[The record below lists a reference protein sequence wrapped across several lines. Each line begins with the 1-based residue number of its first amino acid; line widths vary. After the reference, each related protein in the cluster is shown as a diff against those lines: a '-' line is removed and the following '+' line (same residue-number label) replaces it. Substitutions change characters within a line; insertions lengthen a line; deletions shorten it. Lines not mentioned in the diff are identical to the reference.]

1 MTTAAALSSPDN
13 AALAVSAGAAMFY
26 WTKIRSPPSVGRMAV
41 KTAATALLAAAAS
54 LRGGSQHLVG
64 ALALG
69 AAGDAFLSWD
79 GDAAFLGGLTS
90 FLVGHT
96 LYMFE
101 FAHAHAAGFNGIR
114 LLDGGREI
122 AALVLAGLVAIM
134 MLVLPP
140 RVATGLGVPVFI
152 YAVAIFFMD
161 LTALATNNNQV
172 MAGALMFTGSDA
184 LLAVDRFLVAPASP
198 HRSWMQ
204 KAVWFLY
211 YTGQLLMAVGA
222 LSMAPEVLRQ

>member
-1 MTTAAALSSPDN
+1 DN

-198 HRSWMQ
+198 HRPWMQ
-204 KAVWFLY
+204 KAVWVLY
-211 YTGQLLMAVGA
+211 YTGQLLMAV
-222 LSMAPEVLRQ
+222 